1 MKIFSIRS
9 VPTAEWSS
17 EKPLNFS
24 PKPLTVIILC
34 FGLILFG
41 LGESLIITAS
51 AGMSPWTVLAEGL
64 SITTGLSIGAL
75 TFIISLGVLLLW
87 IPLKQQAGVG
97 TILNVIIIAAVI
109 EWSLPYLPH
118 PETYAIT
125 NNPSHCGNFVSWYCK
140 WDLLNCKSWP
150 RSQRRTNDWLPKS
163 NQSSNCL
170 GKSFIRNNSYF
181 HGLRSW
187 RNNWTCNNNLCIG
200 NWSSGLIGSLLYCLN
215 ISSLLPYTPQHQD
228 EHMDFLLLRMGLT
241 ILFGMR

>member
-9 VPTAEWSS
+9 VPTTEWSS

-34 FGLILFG
+34 LGLILFG

-64 SITTGLSIGAL
+64 SMTTGLSIGAL
-75 TFIISLGVLLLW
+75 TFIISLVVLLLW

-118 PETYAIT
+118 PETYAIQIIQAIIGTLVVGIASGIYLIANLGPGPRDGLMTGFQKIT
-125 NNPSHCGNFVSWYCK
+125 NLPIAWVRVLLEITVISIGYALGGTIGLATIIFAFGIGPAVS
-140 WDLLNCKSWP
+140 
-150 RSQRRTNDWLPKS
+150 
-163 NQSSNCL
+163 L
-170 GKSFIRNNSYF
+170 GLY
-181 HGLRSW
+181 
-187 RNNWTCNNNLCIG
+187 
-200 NWSSGLIGSLLYCLN
+200 LIAS
-215 ISSLLPYTPQHQD
+215 ISK
-228 EHMDFLLLRMGLT
+228 E
-241 ILFGMR
+241 